1 MCIWH
6 IVLETWKD
14 ANDRVGKIKIGV
26 MLIGIL
32 ISKYG
37 VDCWSSY
44 FWYINVMS
52 SWSITV
58 TATSLIK
65 ISPLYASLRA
75 NPSALSIS
83 VTLKLQL
90 DDNSTRLL
98 E

>member
-37 VDCWSSY
+37 VDC
-44 FWYINVMS
+44 
-52 SWSITV
+52 
-58 TATSLIK
+58 
-65 ISPLYASLRA
+65 
-75 NPSALSIS
+75 
-83 VTLKLQL
+83 
-90 DDNSTRLL
+90 
-98 E
+98 